1 MNEQLHLL
9 KQYDGEEILILLSYL
24 QTMPDNSS
32 FLYRIMDCQAQAL
45 LQLKQD
51 GIIWHDLIETLEI
64 CNPMENP
71 QENMFVQQINTPEGS
86 FSVFPGIYIFYQWNL
101 YRLFLVA
108 RIEGI
113 DSEQLSKV
121 YFLLQISQIIA
132 DRSKLWRYEIGNYE
146 GADVLIPQKK
156 MAEKESKRTCF
167 LKSEIDILLN
177 KYGLNKSDFDRFVF
191 SASREELENELEM
204 TGFNDLIDLQ
214 PFYRLLDESYLVLR
228 PSALLHLAYK
238 TLVKIIDDK
247 IGHDSLID
255 SFYKCIAGE
264 VANVILHYGYNIIG
278 HGSVSEIPYFL
289 VRFDRNKV
297 AIVMVAIGDS
307 YPNTIEAEMVI
318 MSAMAEK
325 GMEDEVLPIVVY
337 SSIDELW
344 HSMHLPQNSLRFTI
358 DEFVFVLSQQD
369 MSFVLL
375 YYYCKDKIK
384 YRIRIDATTQETD
397 GLMYYLNNKQTF
409 YLRQRPTS
417 FSIFACSAFPSMSH
431 YYLTKDIRNVF
442 IPYLNIVAPVWHY
455 GNVPSGLPVYEPYL
469 ASEKIRFLMVD
480 LEPYHAFFRPS
491 YRLESLYGLFLEI
504 GHSIALWLYVIEIK
518 TKLGLLSND
527 IDVELDIS
535 GKEDSIIEIA
545 AHSYRICLNESRYN
559 IDDANVEKMILLTII
574 HLLQGKGELNE
585 RVTPQMVDNVFNE
598 SNGHFMVIGNY
609 NSLWENDGINECY
622 FVSERW
628 SDVILDDIADYLDM
642 KGHDH
647 KLSIMDSRDT
657 IIKAIGYLE
666 KKALQLL
673 QKFDPMDFLPKITEL
688 RHAIMYWSKL
698 TDYRFKQ
705 IDNAYKYIGTN
716 FENQAD
722 YMNKYAEMD
731 MIIQGITE
739 YIVLNDI
746 HVKQDTSTL
755 TDCEHLFALIH
766 HIISF
771 GMHLDTLNE
780 VKEGTELSVLADGRL
795 LFSDN
800 LPSISNNYFQVLRL
814 RRMNYPNLLKKHH
827 NDLPPFEV
835 DLKDQRFI
843 SAFISE
849 YGFSPE
855 KYFNILSNTIDYA
868 KSIGEAVVIMDK
880 FEFEAQI
887 IDVELSEDEKK
898 CFFKNFVLNKSIKE
912 RETNPSEF
920 FIQRFNRTSQLTT
933 RPWVEY
939 EGYMIFSTKSI
950 IQSLSVF
957 LNRISEGI
965 LHAESKEM
973 SSYIGF
979 IAEQKGHHFTANFK
993 NYYQTVS
1000 KDLIVYSEV
1009 ELGPNCQLKSDEY
1022 LGDIDLIVIDKERKE
1037 IVCVEAKD
1045 YVEAKTI
1052 YEMFVRNKKLIKEIP
1067 KTERRHNWCKC
1078 HISEFVRLFNL
1089 GDNTYSLSTIL
1100 LTYNEP
1106 VYYYFPK
1113 NRKLDVPIIS
1123 AFEVI
1128 KNPFCIFKKESL

>member
-1 MNEQLHLL
+1 MNEQLHRL

-24 QTMPDNSS
+24 LTMPDNSS

-45 LQLKQD
+45 MQLKQD
-51 GIIWHDLIETLEI
+51 GINWRNLLETLEKG
-64 CNPMENP
+64 NPMMEDP
-71 QENMFVQQINTPEGS
+71 QENMFVQQVNIPEGS
-86 FSVFPGIYIFYQWNL
+86 FSVFPGIYVFYQWNL
-101 YRLFLVA
+101 YRLFRIA
-108 RIEGI
+108 KIEGV
-113 DSEQLSKV
+113 DSEQLSNV

-132 DRSKLWRYEIGNYE
+132 DRSKLGRYEIGNYE
-146 GADVLIPQKK
+146 GTDVLIPQQKID
-156 MAEKESKRTCF
+156 EEESKRTCF
-167 LKSEIDILLN
+167 LKSEIDILLK

-191 SASREELENELEM
+191 SASWEELENEIEM
-204 TGFNDLIDLQ
+204 TGFSDLIDLQ
-214 PFYRLLDESYLVLR
+214 PFYRLLDGSYLVLR

-238 TLVKIIDDK
+238 TIAKIIDDK

-278 HGSVSEIPYFL
+278 HGLVSEIPYFL

-307 YPNTIEAEMVI
+307 YPNIIEAELVI
-318 MSAMAEK
+318 RSAMVEK
-325 GMEDEVLPIVVY
+325 GRKDEVLPIIVY
-337 SSIDELW
+337 SSVEELW
-344 HSMHLPQNSLRFTI
+344 YSMQLPQNSLHFTI
-358 DEFVFVLSQQD
+358 DEFVFVMSQRD
-369 MSFVLL
+369 TSFHLL
-375 YYYCKDKIK
+375 YYYCKDKNK
-384 YRIRIDATTQETD
+384 YRIDSITQEID
-397 GLMYYLNNKQTF
+397 SLMYYLDHKQTF
-409 YLRQRPTS
+409 YLEQQPTS
-417 FSIFACSAFPSMSH
+417 FSILAGAAFPKMSH

-442 IPYLNIVAPVWHY
+442 IPYLNIVAPIWHY
-455 GNVPSGLPVYEPYL
+455 GNVPPGLPVYEPYL

-480 LEPYHAFFRPS
+480 LDPYHAFFRPS
-491 YRLESLYGLFLEI
+491 YRLESHYGLFLEI
-504 GHSIALWLYVIEIK
+504 GHSIALWLYVIEAK
-518 TKLGLLSND
+518 TKLALLSND

-535 GKEDSIIEIA
+535 EKGDSIIEIA

-559 IDDANVEKMILLTII
+559 VGDADVEKLILLTII

-585 RVTPQMVDNVFNE
+585 RITSQMVDKVFNE

-609 NSLWENDGINECY
+609 TGLRENDGINECY
-622 FVSERW
+622 YVSERW

-642 KGHDH
+642 KGHDR
-647 KLSIMDSRDT
+647 KLSIKDSRNT

-666 KKALQLL
+666 KEALQLL
-673 QKFDPMDFLPKITEL
+673 QKFDPMDFLPKIAEL
-688 RHAIMYWSKL
+688 RHAIIYWSDL
-698 TDYRFKQ
+698 TDYRYKQ
-705 IDNAYKYIGTN
+705 IDNAYKYIGSS
-716 FENQAD
+716 FEKQAD
-722 YMNKYAEMD
+722 YMNKYAEMNV
-731 MIIQGITE
+731 IIQGITE

-755 TDCEHLFALIH
+755 TDCERLFALIR

-771 GMHLDTLNE
+771 GMYLDTLNE
-780 VKEGTELSVLADGRL
+780 VGEGAELSILANGRL
-795 LFSDN
+795 LFYDN
-800 LPSISNNYFQVLRL
+800 IPSISNNYFQVLRS
-814 RRMNYPNLLKKHH
+814 RMMNHPDLLKKQH
-827 NDLPPFEV
+827 DILPPFEV
-835 DLKDQRFI
+835 DVKNPCFI
-843 SAFISE
+843 SAFISG
-849 YGFSPE
+849 YGFPPQ
-855 KYFNILSNTIDYA
+855 KYFNILSNTINYA
-868 KSIGEAVVIMDK
+868 KSIGKAVVMMDK

-912 RETNPSEF
+912 KETKPSEF
-920 FIQRFNRTSQLTT
+920 FIQRFNRTFQLTT

-973 SSYIGF
+973 SSYIGL
-979 IAEQKGHHFTANFK
+979 IAEQKGHHFTANLK

-1022 LGDIDLIVIDKERKE
+1022 LGDIDLLIIDKERKE
-1037 IVCVEAKD
+1037 IVCIEAKD

-1052 YEMFVRNKKLIKEIP
+1052 YEMSVRNKKMIKEIP

-1078 HISEFVRLFNL
+1078 HISEFVQVFNL
-1089 GDNTYSLSTIL
+1089 DDNTYSLSTIL

-1113 NRKLDVPIIS
+1113 NRKIDIPIIS
-1123 AFEVI
+1123 AFEII